1 MKQDN
6 FKKTACRLLES
17 ANVQT
22 NGQHP
27 WDIRIHNENFYERVM
42 TKGSLGLGESYM
54 DKWWDCDR
62 LDEFFYRILLQKLD
76 SAVISFIDSLKILKA
91 RLINMGKRSRAF
103 EIGKRHYDIGNNLYR
118 LMLDKLM
125 IYSCGYWEN
134 TADLNQ
140 AQEHKL
146 DMICR
151 KLNLKPGMRLLDIG
165 CGWGG
170 TARYAAEK
178 YGVKV
183 DGITVSK
190 QQAIFAKNLCRGL
203 PVKIRLQD
211 YRSLEG
217 IYDSIVSVGMI
228 EHVGVKNY
236 AVFFK
241 VAREHLAKDGLFL
254 LHTIGSNESGVNVD
268 AWIERYIF
276 PNSMIPSG
284 KQLLEAGEGHFI
296 MEDWHNFGAD
306 YDKTLMAWYH
316 NFKSNREALKENYD
330 ERFYRMWTYYL
341 LACAGCFRAR
351 QMQLWQIV
359 FSPEGI
365 PGGYVKPYPA
375 APH

>member
-6 FKKTACRLLES
+6 FEKTACQLLES
-17 ANVQT
+17 ANVQI

-27 WDIRIHNENFYERVM
+27 WDIRIHNENFYEKVM

-54 DKWWDCDR
+54 DKWWDCER
-62 LDEFFYRILLQKLD
+62 LDEFFYRIFLQKLD
-76 SAVISFIDSLKILKA
+76 SAVISLVDSLKILKV

-118 LMLDKLM
+118 RMLDKLM

-134 TADLNQ
+134 AAALDQ

-178 YGVKV
+178 YGVTV
-183 DGITVSK
+183 DGITVSE

-284 KQLLEAGEGHFI
+284 KQLFEASEDHFI

-316 NFKSNREALKENYD
+316 NFKSNWEALKENYD

-365 PGGYVKPYPA
+365 PGGYVKSY
-375 APH
+375 